1 MAFETPKLLH
11 LFADF
16 SAHSIDATVAQ
27 AQLAALPMPMPPVI
41 STPELRRGHVVQAAV
56 FMQMVIE
63 EFPENSVH
71 LCHLGLNPSF
81 NPKII
86 LCQFKNRLLI
96 APDIGLLPAITQE
109 EQTDYYE
116 WPVNQNFNDPLKDI
130 YIPIL
135 SQIWNGSFDF
145 DNLKPC
151 LNPKKST
158 MLSPVYQNNSLRIT
172 VLFNDPQGN
181 AITNLKREDFERFG
195 KGRAYRI
202 RYSPMGDSIDR
213 ICKGPFE
220 LDPGTAGAFF
230 GPGGF
235 LILTFKESSARQY
248 MGMVEN
254 KNILVEFAEN

>member
-27 AQLAALPMPMPPVI
+27 AQLAALPLLMPPVI

-56 FMQMVIE
+56 FMQMVLE
-63 EFPENSVH
+63 EFPVNSVH
-71 LCHLGLNPSF
+71 LCHLGLNPSLF
-81 NPKII
+81 PKILI
-86 LCQFKNRLLI
+86 CHFKQRLLI

-109 EQTDYYE
+109 DQVDFYE
-116 WPVNQNFNDPLKDI
+116 WPVNDNFNDTLKDI

-135 SQIWNGSFDF
+135 REVWSGSFTLDS
-145 DNLKPC
+145 LKPC
-151 LNPKKST
+151 LNPRKAT
-158 MLSPVYQNNSLRIT
+158 MLNPVYQNNMLRIT

-181 AITNLKREDFERFG
+181 AITNLKKDDFERFG

-202 RYSPMGDSIDR
+202 RYSPMGDSIER
-213 ICKGPFE
+213 ISKGPFE
-220 LDPGTAGAFF
+220 LDPGEAGAYF

-248 MGMVEN
+248 MGLVEN